1 MAYLKDE
8 LSGFVPAEITQEIQE
23 LIARGSTVLRMGK
36 TTQMKSD
43 KKKVPV
49 MVEGPGAYWVGEGER
64 INTSKAEWIFPELEA
79 KKLAVIIPVT
89 KEKMEDATL
98 DVFEELKPSIAE
110 SFYTAIDAAALFG
123 TGSPFAKSVF
133 TAAVAADHLIVIGTN
148 KSLDLDVSDTMALVE
163 DSCDVNGFT
172 AHYGIKNDLRKL
184 RDNSGNALYVPGTDT
199 STLYSEP
206 IEFSRNNAWDKK
218 KAEVIAG
225 DWNKLL
231 IGVKDDIQYEIL
243 KEATLQNTLGAD
255 GKPLSLAEQD
265 MVAIKATMRIAV
277 LPIKDDAFAVLAPKD
292 YGKEESSTTPT
303 TPSEQEGGE

>member
-8 LSGFVPAEITQEIQE
+8 LSGFVPTETAQEIQE

-36 TTQMKSD
+36 TTPMKSD

-49 MVEGPGAYWVGEGER
+49 MAEGPGAYWVGEGER
-64 INTSKAEWIFPELEA
+64 IRTGKAMWIFPELTA

-89 KEKMEDATL
+89 KEKMEDSTL
-98 DVFEELKPSIAE
+98 DVFEELKSAIAE

-123 TGSPFAKSVF
+123 TDSPFAKSVF
-133 TAAVAADHLIVIGTN
+133 SAAEAVDHIIVNGTN
-148 KSLDLDVSDTMALVE
+148 GKLDLDVSDTMALVE
-163 DSCDVNGFT
+163 QNCDVNGFA
-172 AHYGIKNDLRKL
+172 AHYGVKNDLRKL

-218 KAEVIAG
+218 KAEIIAG

-231 IGVKDDIQYEIL
+231 IGVRDDIEYEIL
-243 KEATLQNTLGAD
+243 REATLLNTVDTD
-255 GKPLSLAEQD
+255 GKPISLAEQD

-292 YGKEESSTTPT
+292 YDKSDEGAM
-303 TPSEQEGGE
+303 PSGQ

>member
-8 LSGFVPAEITQEIQE
+8 LSGFVPAEIAQEIQN

-98 DVFEELKPSIAE
+98 DVFEELKPVIAE

-133 TAAVAADHLIVIGTN
+133 AAAVAADHIIVIGTN

-163 DSCDVNGFT
+163 DNCDVNGFA
-172 AHYGIKNDLRKL
+172 AHYGVKNDLRKL

-243 KEATLQNTLGAD
+243 KEATLQNTVGAD

-292 YGKEESSTTPT
+292 YGKEETPT
-303 TPSEQEGGE
+303 TPEAPSEQEGE

>member
-8 LSGFVPAEITQEIQE
+8 LSGFVPTEIAQEIQG

-36 TTQMKSD
+36 TTPMKSD

-49 MVEGPGAYWVGEGER
+49 MAEGPGAYWVGEGER
-64 INTSKAEWIFPELEA
+64 IKTSKAMWIFPELEA

-89 KEKMEDATL
+89 KEKLEDSTL
-98 DVFEELKPSIAE
+98 DVFEELKSAIAE

-123 TGSPFAKSVF
+123 TDSPFAKSVF
-133 TAAVAADHLIVIGTN
+133 AAAVAADHIIVIGTN
-148 KSLDLDVSDTMALVE
+148 SSLDLDVSDTMALVE
-163 DSCDVNGFT
+163 QNCDVNGFS
-172 AHYGIKNDLRKL
+172 AHYGVKNDLRKL
-184 RDNSGNALYVPGTDT
+184 RDNNGNALYVPGTDT

-218 KAEVIAG
+218 KAEVIVG

-243 KEATLQNTLGAD
+243 KEATLQNTVDAD

-277 LPIKDDAFAVLAPKD
+277 LPIKDDAFAVLVPKD
-292 YGKEESSTTPT
+292 YGKEESDTSTA
-303 TPSEQEGGE
+303 PSGQEGGE